1 METSTL
7 QSLNSPK
14 PGPIIPTNNALK
26 SCLILLLFFVTF
38 MASMGAFA
46 LKKLALSVNN
56 SRMKAV
62 FSSVSCFGAGVFL
75 ATCLLDLFPDSIG
88 AIDKGQKL
96 LKWDNEFPIAELC
109 VAFGFLLILTIE
121 QFILFLRE
129 SGWISSHSMDL
140 FSHGHSHEDGP
151 LLEDPTNETSL
162 QSNEPDHHFDP
173 DSHSSIRAI
182 LLVFA
187 LSLHAVFEGL
197 SLGMLMEVNVLLQ
210 VFGALFIHKT
220 LIGFSLGIRLVQSRL
235 KTVTIIMC
243 CLVFAGMVLIGGF
256 FGLAVIKILNHGSK
270 ATASMVSGTL
280 QAVAC
285 GTFLYITCFEIL
297 PHELN
302 QKGHRQY
309 KMLCLYL
316 GFMVIAFF
324 MYLFP
329 DADDDDEYV

>member
-1 METSTL
+1 METSSIG
-7 QSLNSPK
+7 SLIGPK
-14 PGPIIPTNNALK
+14 PEPVIPTNNALK
-26 SCLILLLFFVTF
+26 SCLILLLFFTTF

-46 LKKLALSVNN
+46 LKKLALSTNN
-56 SRMKAV
+56 SWMKAV

-75 ATCLLDLFPDSIG
+75 GTCLLDLLPDSIE
-88 AIDKGQKL
+88 AINKGEKL
-96 LKWDNEFPIAELC
+96 LKWDNEFPIAEAC

-121 QFILFLRE
+121 QMILFLKE
-129 SGWISSHSMDL
+129 SGFISSNSMDL
-140 FSHGHSHEDGP
+140 FSHGHSHDDGP
-151 LLEDPTNETSL
+151 LLDDIVHDSSMQNNEL
-162 QSNEPDHHFDP
+162 DNFE
-173 DSHSSIRAI
+173 SHSSMRAI

-220 LIGFSLGIRLVQSRL
+220 LIGFSLGIRLVQSHL

-243 CLVFAGMVLIGGF
+243 CTVFAGMVLIGGF
-256 FGLAVIKILNHGSK
+256 FGLAVIKILNHGSR

-302 QKGHRQY
+302 QKGYRNY
-309 KMLCLYL
+309 KMICLYL
-316 GFMVIAFF
+316 GFCVIAFF
-324 MYLFP
+324 IYLFP
-329 DADDDDEYV
+329 DSDDDNM